1 MAFTLVGYT
10 ASQDTSGVLTTT
22 AALADPSVRVSGN
35 DISIPEQLP
44 NLAGVYALGATMTRA
59 ALVSPSIRR
68 RYPFEVFPVDA
79 AATPTDPWH
88 FHDVSQSIIAL
99 DVDESLN
106 FQYSESGAGAQR
118 GTGLVWLSDG
128 PVVADSNGEVFTI
141 RATGTTTLSTYAWTN
156 VTLTFNDVLPAGTY
170 EIVGMSAFSAGAIAA
185 RLVIPQYQ
193 WRPGVICST
202 SANVYG
208 AEKFRYGNFGVFGQF
223 THMTPP
229 TVDFLSS
236 SADTSQTVYLDLR
249 MVSGRLSGIGR
260 M

>member
-1 MAFTLVGYT
+1 MAFTLIAYS

-22 AALADPSVRVSGN
+22 AALADPHIRVSGN
-35 DISIPEQLP
+35 DVSIPGDLP
-44 NLAGVYALGATMTRA
+44 NVAGVYAIGATMTRA
-59 ALVSPSIRR
+59 SLVSPSIRR
-68 RYPFEVFPVDA
+68 RYPFEVFPIDA

-88 FHDVSQSIIAL
+88 FHDVAQQVIAL

-106 FQYSESGAGAQR
+106 FQFAESGAGAQR
-118 GTGLVWLSDG
+118 GSGLVWLSDG
-128 PVVADSNGEVFTI
+128 PISPDANGEFFTI
-141 RATGTTTLSTYAWTN
+141 RATGTTTLATYAWTN
-156 VTLTFNDVLPAGTY
+156 CTLTFNDTLPAGTY
-170 EIVGMSAFSAGAIAA
+170 EIVGMHAISTGAIAA
-185 RLVIPQYQ
+185 RLVIPQYP

-202 SANVYG
+202 GVNVFSG
-208 AEKFRYGNFGVFGQF
+208 TQFRYGNYGVFGSF

-249 MVSGRLSGIGR
+249 MVSGRLSGTGR

>member
-1 MAFTLVGYT
+1 MAFTLIGYS

-22 AALADPSVRVSGN
+22 AALADAHIRVSGN
-35 DISIPEQLP
+35 DVSIPADLP
-44 NLAGVYALGATMTRA
+44 NIAGVYAIGATMTRA
-59 ALVSPSIRR
+59 SLVSPSIRR
-68 RYPFEVFPVDA
+68 RYPFEVFPIDA

-88 FHDVSQSIIAL
+88 FHDVSQQVISL

-106 FQYSESGAGAQR
+106 FQFAESGAGAQR
-118 GTGLVWLSDG
+118 GSGLVWLSDG
-128 PVVADSNGEVFTI
+128 PISPDANGEFFTI

-156 VTLTFNDVLPAGTY
+156 CTLTFNDTLPAGTY
-170 EIVGMSAFSAGAIAA
+170 EIVGMHAISTGAIAA
-185 RLVIPQYQ
+185 RLVIPQYP

-202 SANVYG
+202 GVNVFSG
-208 AEKFRYGNFGVFGQF
+208 TQFRYGNYGVFGSF

-249 MVSGRLSGIGR
+249 MVSGRLSGVGR

>member
-1 MAFTLVGYT
+1 M
-10 ASQDTSGVLTTT
+10 
-22 AALADPSVRVSGN
+22 
-35 DISIPEQLP
+35 
-44 NLAGVYALGATMTRA
+44 
-59 ALVSPSIRR
+59 SPSIRR

-88 FHDVSQSIIAL
+88 FHDVAQQVIAL

-106 FQYSESGAGAQR
+106 FQFAESGAGAQR
-118 GTGLVWLSDG
+118 GSGLVWLSDG
-128 PVVADSNGEVFTI
+128 PINPDTSGEFFTI

-156 VTLTFNDVLPAGTY
+156 CTLTFNDTLPAGTY
-170 EIVGMSAFSAGAIAA
+170 EIVGMHAISAGAIAA
-185 RLVIPQYQ
+185 RLVIPQYA
-193 WRPGVICST
+193 WRPGVIAST
-202 SANVYG
+202 SANVFSG
-208 AEKFRYGNFGVFGQF
+208 TTFRYGNSGVFGSF

-249 MVSGRLSGIGR
+249 MVSGRLSGMGR

>member
-1 MAFTLVGYT
+1 MAFTLIGFS

-22 AALADPSVRVSGN
+22 AALADPHVRVSGN
-35 DISIPEQLP
+35 DVSIPADLS
-44 NLAGVYALGATMTRA
+44 NVAGVYAIGATMTRA

-68 RYPFEVFPVDA
+68 RYPFEVFPIDA

-88 FHDVSQSIIAL
+88 FHDVAQQVISL

-106 FQYSESGAGAQR
+106 FQFAESGAGAQR
-118 GTGLVWLSDG
+118 GSGLVWLSDG
-128 PVVADSNGEVFTI
+128 PITPDSNGEFFTI

-156 VTLTFNDVLPAGTY
+156 CTLTFNDTLPAGTY
-170 EIVGMSAFSAGAIAA
+170 EIVGMHAISAGAIAA
-185 RLVIPQYQ
+185 RLVIPQYP

-202 SANVYG
+202 GVNVFSG
-208 AEKFRYGNFGVFGQF
+208 TNFRYGNYGVFGSF

-249 MVSGRLSGIGR
+249 MVSGRLSGVGR

>member
-1 MAFTLVGYT
+1 MAFHLIGYT
-10 ASQDTSGVLTTT
+10 ASQDTSGVLTTV
-22 AALADPSVRVSGN
+22 AAMADPSVRVSGN
-35 DISIPEQLP
+35 DVSIPEQLP
-44 NLAGVYALGATMTRA
+44 NLAGVYAIGATMTRA
-59 ALVSPSIRR
+59 SLVSPSIRR

-88 FHDVSQSIIAL
+88 FHDVSQGVIAL

-106 FQYSESGAGAQR
+106 FQSAESGAGAQR
-118 GTGLVWLSDG
+118 NSGFVWLSDG
-128 PVVADSNGEVFTI
+128 PVLPDSSGEIFTI
-141 RATGTTTLSTYAWTN
+141 RATGTTTLTAYAWTN

-170 EIVGMSAFSAGAIAA
+170 EILGMAAFSTGAIAA

-202 SANVYG
+202 SANVYVG
-208 AEKFRYGNFGVFGQF
+208 EKFRYGNFGVFGQF

-229 TVDFLSS
+229 TVDFCSS

-249 MVSGRLSGIGR
+249 MVSGRLSGTGR

>member
-1 MAFTLVGYT
+1 MAFTLIGYS

-22 AALADPSVRVSGN
+22 AALADPHVRVSGN
-35 DISIPEQLP
+35 DVSIPSDLS
-44 NLAGVYALGATMTRA
+44 NVAGVYAICATMTRA

-68 RYPFEVFPVDA
+68 RYPFEFFPIDA

-88 FHDVSQSIIAL
+88 FHDVAQQVISL

-106 FQYSESGAGAQR
+106 FQFAESGAGAQR
-118 GTGLVWLSDG
+118 GSGLVWLSDG
-128 PVVADSNGEVFTI
+128 PITPDSNGEFFTI
-141 RATGTTTLSTYAWTN
+141 RATGTTTLATYAWTN
-156 VTLTFNDVLPAGTY
+156 CTLTFNDTLPAGTY
-170 EIVGMSAFSAGAIAA
+170 EIVGMHAISAGAIAA
-185 RLVIPQYQ
+185 RLVIPQYP

-202 SANVYG
+202 GVNVFSG
-208 AEKFRYGNFGVFGQF
+208 TQVRYGNYGVFGSF

-249 MVSGRLSGIGR
+249 MVSGRLSGVGR